1 MEYHRLIEKTDRKVE
16 VLFSRFLCVTF
27 TTTLQGSSPKQL
39 HVVGVEQ
46 TLSPTSSVLSV
57 ILINLC
63 PYLCSKTLPHP
74 GPSIFPGGGISLSPP
89 SLKPPLHPPPRS
101 SLLVIPEVSLF
112 MANSELWAWFRKS
125 VNLAEYIQITACRNC
140 TLLAVQTEAH
150 CQSIMFVYA
159 INNIL

>member
-89 SLKPPLHPPPRS
+89 SLKPPLHPPPLVHRYKS
-101 SLLVIPEVSLF
+101 SLKSHYLWLTLSF
-112 MANSELWAWFRKS
+112 GHDSE
-125 VNLAEYIQITACRNC
+125 NP
-140 TLLAVQTEAH
+140 
-150 CQSIMFVYA
+150 
-159 INNIL
+159 